1 LWNKFHV
8 LNFENFAPGKID
20 IYHSSDWAQAPDSSL
35 KVTTVHDL
43 APLLFPKEHDRSIVD
58 VQKSRLHWVVSECD
72 HIICVSKNT
81 ANDLSNLFPQV
92 QKKLTI
98 IPEALPQRF
107 LHKPKKSPF
116 SDYLVAIGAR
126 QPRKN
131 IHKLI
136 SAFIKHQKSKNIP
149 PKLVIIGEVSEKIV
163 HPSVFYTG
171 YVPDNMLTT
180 LLAGAECFVYP
191 SLYEGFGLP
200 ILGAFHHQVPVACS
214 NTSSLPETAGNAAV
228 YFDPHDEESIIHGIA
243 LAVKNRKKLISLGLQ
258 QLKSYSWN
266 KTAIQTLRLYESL
279 L

>member
-1 LWNKFHV
+1 VNLVSHLPPDVLTLVGFSFRRQKEITSLFPESITYPIPPTALHYLWNKFHV

-136 SAFIKHQKSKNIP
+136 SAFIKHQK
-149 PKLVIIGEVSEKIV
+149 VRT
-163 HPSVFYTG
+163 F
-171 YVPDNMLTT
+171 
-180 LLAGAECFVYP
+180 
-191 SLYEGFGLP
+191 
-200 ILGAFHHQVPVACS
+200 
-214 NTSSLPETAGNAAV
+214 
-228 YFDPHDEESIIHGIA
+228 
-243 LAVKNRKKLISLGLQ
+243 LQ
-258 QLKSYSWN
+258 NS
-266 KTAIQTLRLYESL
+266 
-279 L
+279 